1 MRVAFTYEELHL
13 FAGSYFAMPGLTGM
27 FKGKNIATSQ
37 KRRAAEANFA
47 NEWVSDL
54 TWLDLTSTRWC
65 KRRSS
70 IHESN
75 VVLKRLVGGKD
86 KRQLNV

>member
-47 NEWVSDL
+47 NE
-54 TWLDLTSTRWC
+54 
-65 KRRSS
+65 
-70 IHESN
+70 
-75 VVLKRLVGGKD
+75 
-86 KRQLNV
+86 